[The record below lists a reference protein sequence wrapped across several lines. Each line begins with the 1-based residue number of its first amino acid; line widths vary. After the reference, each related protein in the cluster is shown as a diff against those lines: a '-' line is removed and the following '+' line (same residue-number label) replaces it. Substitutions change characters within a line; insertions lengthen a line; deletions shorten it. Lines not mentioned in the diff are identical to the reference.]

1 MHSANQSNALFSHL
15 VWTEFILENET
26 FECKKRA
33 NMIEI
38 RLNKQAVSDLT
49 INILSISNPN
59 QLLASEI
66 VFNIDVKIHENDVI
80 DFDCGRYRA

>member
-1 MHSANQSNALFSHL
+1 
-15 VWTEFILENET
+15 
-26 FECKKRA
+26 
-33 NMIEI
+33 MIEI
-38 RLNKQAVSDLT
+38 RLYKQTVSDLT

-80 DFDCGRYRA
+80 DYDCGRYRA